1 MPVHGVSTHEEKSEL
16 SSQLAFLYLEK
27 ADISALTPKELA
39 AKYFE
44 VKKEIYSVVSERGI
58 L

>member
-1 MPVHGVSTHEEKSEL
+1 MSIHGIATHEEKSEL

-27 ADISALTPKELA
+27 ADISTLTPKKLA
-39 AKYFE
+39 VKYFE
-44 VKKEIYSVVSERGI
+44 VKEETYGVVSERGV

>member
-1 MPVHGVSTHEEKSEL
+1 MSIHGFATQEEKSEL

-27 ADISALTPKELA
+27 TDISTLTPKELA
-39 AKYFE
+39 KKYFE
-44 VKKEIYSVVSERGI
+44 VKEEIYGVVSERGV

>member
-1 MPVHGVSTHEEKSEL
+1 MLHGFATIEDKREL

-27 ADISALTPKELA
+27 TDISGMSPADFTQ
-39 AKYFE
+39 KYFE
-44 VKKEIYSVVSERGI
+44 VKKEIYSVVETKSH

>member
-1 MPVHGVSTHEEKSEL
+1 MIHGVATIEDKREL

-27 ADISALTPKELA
+27 ADISDMSPSDFAR
-39 AKYFE
+39 KYFE
-44 VKKEIYSVVSERGI
+44 VKKEIYSVVEAKSH

>member
-1 MPVHGVSTHEEKSEL
+1 MIHGVATDEEKSEL

-27 ADISALTPKELA
+27 TEIPDISPSDFAK
-39 AKYFE
+39 KYFE
-44 VKKEIYSVVSERGI
+44 VKEEISRVVETNPQ